1 MKQQHLDVY
10 NTHMELYPY
19 EKDDIPV
26 LEDMY
31 TATEK
36 FTDKEF
42 PCGYTI
48 DENGKM
54 LLPRGTPISKVEML
68 AGVRA
73 KYIKDSDPSEKM
85 SYYHSSLYEPRNEIQ
100 EESINFLCGPE
111 HQLGLNLATG
121 TGKGMPLD
129 TKIPTP
135 DGYKLM
141 GDLKV
146 GDSIFTI
153 DGSVTTVT
161 GVYDQGIRDIYRITF
176 NDGRTSICDENH
188 LWLVKTYTTGVYHP
202 VRTIDMTKDFKWYNP
217 NMNRTS
223 KNRDPHEYK
232 YMIPV
237 MRGPVQYKHRD
248 VPIHPYVL
256 GALIGNGCLK
266 ETPLSISSG
275 NTYVPGKIGKIYNIL
290 PRKSKGSYTYIFY
303 KNSYSNSRVQTRDF
317 FKDLPEMIGTESFN
331 KHIPDIYLYNDIETR
346 IQLLQG
352 LMDTDG
358 SISRAEGRYHV
369 RYSSCSKKLLLQI
382 RFILRSLGFN
392 ASIIQ
397 DKRVSKYRHGY
408 HGSLLFQIPNEFK
421 MQLFTLPYKFDI
433 ALEAAYLPDTNLTRE
448 HLKIKNIEYVGKT
461 PTRCIKVDHPSHLFI
476 TEDFIVTHNTYCVAY
491 SSTKLGIKTIIITP
505 NEMLKNQ
512 WINTYSKMFEY
523 RPKHLMNIAGSNVI
537 DAIMEDMVNPA
548 DVYFVNHQTLRSYLM
563 QHGGYQ
569 FHQFFKK
576 LNVGIKVYDESHM
589 EFANILMI
597 DFFTNTDRTWYLT
610 ATFDRSDKTESKCFK
625 RAFQAVICYGEME
638 SKALTPKHVVYH
650 VVNFD
655 SQISPKNRA
664 KLLAYPGYTSNRY
677 GQYAFELDPNDSAY
691 KVIREILLK
700 TKDIEGKTLIFVPLI
715 ENVDT
720 LVSKIKHDFP
730 EKTVGA
736 YHSKISK
743 DEKESAEKKDIIVS
757 TIKSCGT
764 GRDIKGLRCVICSE
778 PVASKVIAEQM
789 IGRLRPYGDGKDTYF
804 FDCVDRCIPANNW
817 WFNAR
822 FKKIQTLVKDVK
834 YLNIDALT
842 FKG

>member
-111 HQLGLNLATG
+111 HQLGLNLSTG
-121 TGKGMPLD
+121 TGKAQPLSAR
-129 TKIPTP
+129 ILTP
-135 DGYKLM
+135 FGWTTMGEINIGHMVIGWGGYPVTVS
-141 GDLKV
+141 GIFPQGLK
-146 GDSIFTI
+146 
-153 DGSVTTVT
+153 
-161 GVYDQGIRDIYRITF
+161 DIYKVTLE
-176 NDGRTSICDENH
+176 DGRSCMCTLEH
-188 LWLVKTYTTGVYHP
+188 LWRVY
-202 VRTIDMTKDFKWYNP
+202 
-217 NMNRTS
+217 
-223 KNRDPHEYK
+223 
-232 YMIPV
+232 
-237 MRGPVQYKHRD
+237 
-248 VPIHPYVL
+248 
-256 GALIGNGCLK
+256 C
-266 ETPLSISSG
+266 
-275 NTYVPGKIGKIYNIL
+275 
-290 PRKSKGSYTYIFY
+290 
-303 KNSYSNSRVQTRDF
+303 SNSFDSSWQIIE
-317 FKDLPEMIGTESFN
+317 LNELIQMNYNELY
-331 KHIPDIYLYNDIETR
+331 IPIFID
-346 IQLLQG
+346 
-352 LMDTDG
+352 DTL
-358 SISRAEGRYHV
+358 
-369 RYSSCSKKLLLQI
+369 KQK
-382 RFILRSLGFN
+382 
-392 ASIIQ
+392 
-397 DKRVSKYRHGY
+397 
-408 HGSLLFQIPNEFK
+408 SLLKIIDIS
-421 MQLFTLPYKFDI
+421 FDHHENAQCI
-433 ALEAAYLPDTNLTRE
+433 YVADT
-448 HLKIKNIEYVGKT
+448 HHMYVT
-461 PTRCIKVDHPSHLFI
+461 DDLIL
-476 TEDFIVTHNTYCVAY
+476 THNTYCVAY
-491 SSTKLGIKTIIITP
+491 ASTKLGIKTIIITP

-523 RPKHLMNIAGSNVI
+523 RPKHLMNIAGSNII

-625 RAFQAVICYGEME
+625 RAFQSVICYGEME
-638 SKALTPKHVVYH
+638 SKALTPKHVMYH

-700 TKDIEGKTLIFVPLI
+700 IKDIEGKTLIFVPLI

-789 IGRLRPYGDGKDTYF
+789 IGRLRPYGDNKDTYF